1 MEDLLQVGVLS
12 STHGVRGEMKVF
24 PTTDDVN
31 RFKKNKDY
39 ILETKQGNKE
49 IKVEGVKF
57 FKQFVILKFEGIDTL
72 DDVLPYKGCRLLVNR
87 EHAVKCQEDEYFIAD
102 LIGMK
107 VQDEDENEIGTLSD
121 VLQTGANDV
130 YEVKTQEGKEYLI
143 PAIKECVLNVDMT
156 GRLVTIHIMPGLFD
170 DVKQEEEE

>member
-39 ILETKQGNKE
+39 ILETPKGKMPV
-49 IKVEGVKF
+49 KVEGVKF

-72 DDVLPYKGCRLLVNR
+72 DDVLPYKGCSLLVNR
-87 EHAVKCQEDEYFIAD
+87 EHAVKCAKDEYFIAD
-102 LIGMK
+102 LIGLL
-107 VQDEDENEIGTLSD
+107 VVDEEEHEIGTVTD
-121 VLQTGANDV
+121 VMQTGANDV
-130 YEVKTQEGKEYLI
+130 YVIENKEGREYLF
-143 PAIKECVLNVDMT
+143 PAIKECILKVDIEAGKM
-156 GRLVTIHIMPGLFD
+156 VAHVMPGLMED
-170 DVKQEEEE
+170 